1 MHLGCLA
8 HSEIKPKKQTAS
20 NAGLRDTRTLNGR
33 WSEIESLPQNSSS
46 QGPAVF
52 VPGLRDKD
60 EGSPGLQT

>member
-1 MHLGCLA
+1 MNLGCLA

-20 NAGLRDTRTLNGR
+20 NAGLGDTRTLNGL
-33 WSEIESLPQNSSS
+33 WSEIESLPQNPSS

-52 VPGLRDKD
+52 GPGRRDKD